1 MRLRKRQ
8 RMAVLVLALI
18 GIGTATALTL
28 TAFEDNLVFF
38 HAPTDVIA
46 KAVPAE
52 RRFRLGGLVEEGS
65 VQRQADGVTVTF
77 RVTDTVTS
85 LPVRYTGVLPDLFR
99 EGQGVVA
106 EGSLREGVFVA
117 REVLARHD
125 ENYMPKEVADALKAA
140 GQFKPEPPALPRERP

>member
-8 RMAVLVLALI
+8 RLMALGLGLAGLATATVLVLN
-18 GIGTATALTL
+18 
-28 TAFEDNLVFF
+28 AFDDSLVFF
-38 HAPTDVIA
+38 HAPTDVMTS
-46 KAVPAE
+46 PPPPE

-65 VQRQADGVTVTF
+65 VARQADGVTVEF

-85 LPVRYTGVLPDLFR
+85 LPVRFTGVLPDLFR

-106 EGSLREGVFVA
+106 EGTLVAGVFMA
-117 REVLARHD
+117 RDVLARHD

-140 GQFKPEPPALPRERP
+140 GQFKPEPPAQPRTRP